1 MAAGVL
7 GVARATLGESLG
19 PAWCAEIRNLSW
31 EGTTRVPFDFL
42 VHFSTL

>member
-1 MAAGVL
+1 MTAGVL
-7 GVARATLGESLG
+7 GVARAMVAEYIG
-19 PAWCAEIRNLSW
+19 PDWCAKIRNLSW